1 MKYELMKV
9 TVEINKIES
18 AVKEISDFIIVAD
31 SVIYHVNVSKME
43 EYTEVWCT
51 INTVKHIIKKKR

>member
-43 EYTEVWCT
+43 EYT
-51 INTVKHIIKKKR
+51 